1 MAIPRTPPAAEPIR
15 LMRWRLSKTP
25 SGSKDILCFVTS
37 AGSEET
43 LWCRVSQDFFVTV
56 NGSQQGMARRNVAH
70 AFPANQFG
78 RHHELLG
85 GQVWFL
91 NPPQHKFGQMAAE
104 LFRKFAHRCKPG
116 MQHFADGVIE
126 ARNTDVIGNSNSRFL
141 QRLVNARRSLICA
154 CKKRGG
160 LLSTGQ

>member
-1 MAIPRTPPAAEPIR
+1 MAISRTPPAAEPIR
-15 LMRWRLSKTP
+15 LMRWRLSRTP
-25 SGSKDILCFVTS
+25 SRSKEIFCFVTS

-43 LWCRVSQDFFVTV
+43 LWCWVSQDFFVNV
-56 NGSQQGMARRNVAH
+56 NGSQQRMARRKVAH

-78 RHHELLG
+78 RHDELLG

-141 QRLVNARRSLICA
+141 QRLVNARRSLIRA